1 MAGISSF
8 VTSPAF
14 ERELAAQYGVVV
26 GMDEVGRGALAGPV
40 GVGVAVASPGEPPAG
55 LTDSKALSVKQR
67 NRYVALAKDWALASA
82 VCFSDNTVVDTEG
95 IVVAMR
101 RAGISALEKLKAA
114 GYVANVVLLD
124 GSHNWLTPPEPDLFS
139 FQTDPLAER
148 FAAVGAPQVVMKVKA
163 DAQCTVVAAASVLA
177 KVARDEYMETVA
189 DPGYGWAANKG
200 YGSAEHKRAIQ
211 SLGPSALHR
220 VSWKLV

>member
-1 MAGISSF
+1 MAGVSSF
-8 VTSPAF
+8 KTSPAF
-14 ERELAAQYGVVV
+14 ERELAAQYGIVV

-40 GVGVAVASPGEPPAG
+40 GVGVAVASPGEPPVG

-67 NRYVALAKDWALASA
+67 NQYVELAKHWALASA
-82 VCFSDNTVVDTEG
+82 VCFSENTVVDTEG

-114 GYVANVVLLD
+114 GYIANVVLLD

-139 FQTDPLAER
+139 LETDPLAER
-148 FAAVGAPQVVMKVKA
+148 FAAVGSPKVIMKVKA

-177 KVARDEYMETVA
+177 KVARDKYMESVV

-200 YGSAEHKRAIQ
+200 YGSPAHKQAIQ
-211 SLGPSALHR
+211 KLGPSALHR
-220 VSWKLV
+220 ISWKLV